1 MTDFLLEEALRYL
14 GAARADEATR
24 RAVAETAQTLRE
36 TISPRFVYRVFD
48 LEKKGGAPF
57 LPDAGLTLPGK
68 LARRMLEGCGKA
80 ALLICTLGAG
90 FDARMRHMQARD
102 MAGAVILDACG
113 SAWVEAG
120 CREAEKAVA
129 VRHPGWFLTDRFSPG
144 YGDLPLTLQPDWLRI
159 LDAEKR
165 LGVQAA
171 ESCQLIPAKTVTA
184 VIGLSRQP
192 QPARI
197 RGCAYCALKN
207 TCTARERGICRAT

>member
-120 CREAEKAVA
+120 CREAEKAIAATDTIRTKISWGSKSLRDEDRPKLEV
-129 VRHPGWFLTDRFSPG
+129 LTFWRKK
-144 YGDLPLTLQPDWLRI
+144 Q
-159 LDAEKR
+159 
-165 LGVQAA
+165 
-171 ESCQLIPAKTVTA
+171 
-184 VIGLSRQP
+184 
-192 QPARI
+192 
-197 RGCAYCALKN
+197 
-207 TCTARERGICRAT
+207 